1 MSSSSEHEFQGDI
14 VNSDSDNDSSEE
26 DNPPN
31 LDDAVE
37 GDPRG
42 GAVRMNRNMVLRDFF
57 RLIAGPRL
65 NVQETAAD
73 NTELVN
79 ILKELHVVRR
89 SDIENR
95 VIEVNGVLQP
105 TRGEG
110 AADVSARHVYSD
122 GLCGRRLL

>member
-1 MSSSSEHEFQGDI
+1 MSSSEHDEFQEDI
-14 VNSDSDNDSSEE
+14 VDDSDSDNDSTEE
-26 DNPPN
+26 ENPPN
-31 LDDAVE
+31 LDDAVA
-37 GDPRG
+37 GDMRG

-89 SDIENR
+89 SER
-95 VIEVNGVLQP
+95 ETVK
-105 TRGEG
+105 
-110 AADVSARHVYSD
+110 
-122 GLCGRRLL
+122 GLHSGCV

>member
-14 VNSDSDNDSSEE
+14 VNDSDSENDSSEE
-26 DNPPN
+26 ENPPN

-37 GDPRG
+37 GDMRA

-89 SDIENR
+89 
-95 VIEVNGVLQP
+95 
-105 TRGEG
+105 
-110 AADVSARHVYSD
+110 
-122 GLCGRRLL
+122 